1 MKPPNVAKML
11 KALVDQVKK
20 NQSSTLY
27 LTFNGKIIDSEDE
40 PKRVVIKSAH
50 LVKTL
55 ERIISL
61 ELEPKLFVIEAAKTL
76 LDDATQK
83 LLFGDEAK
91 KTKGL
96 INNLGEEGIEI
107 LCNRVNDAV
116 QNCEL
121 SNMKE
126 VSSSVQESTKRK
138 KGDEEESKKN
148 SDAGNAE
155 KVAEEK
161 VEEKVELTSGTQPKI
176 RSKRRFRKKLGSV
189 EYDVFPPPNIKLDLP
204 EDHDRVT
211 SGELVKFEKF
221 VSEIDRNPRRLKRIV
236 NTYQLITEVAKKRPI
251 AEENPEKVV
260 YDDERWLPFTPKL
273 IKWICLCECYPYR
286 MSLLVL
292 IIEDFEQKGAM
303 NDIIEERLKTQ
314 PGIESELVQWYDR
327 TDENE
332 PIKVTTSLQKDK
344 LISTVYFR
352 YVDRFVFAH
361 KLSDKMLRLD
371 SDAEQFTKLLM
382 MPCTD
387 DGSDITVGDIIG
399 LIPDRDEDGDKALSG
414 TDASRE
420 QRYDS
425 NFSLLSFSFNLNT
438 AMRAQLGSERSG
450 FLSESELCFG
460 GTADRGAAEAVHSKT
475 KRM

>member
-50 LVKTL
+50 LVKAL

-107 LCNRVNDAV
+107 LCNRINDAV

-126 VSSSVQESTKRK
+126 VSSSVQESTERK

-161 VEEKVELTSGTQPKI
+161 VEEKAELTSGTQP
-176 RSKRRFRKKLGSV
+176 KRRFRKKLGSV

-236 NTYQLITEVAKKRPI
+236 NTYQPAHHGGRQK
-251 AEENPEKVV
+251 
-260 YDDERWLPFTPKL
+260 TPDCRRDPRKGRL
-273 IKWICLCECYPYR
+273 R
-286 MSLLVL
+286 RRTLV
-292 IIEDFEQKGAM
+292 
-303 NDIIEERLKTQ
+303 
-314 PGIESELVQWYDR
+314 
-327 TDENE
+327 
-332 PIKVTTSLQKDK
+332 
-344 LISTVYFR
+344 
-352 YVDRFVFAH
+352 
-361 KLSDKMLRLD
+361 
-371 SDAEQFTKLLM
+371 
-382 MPCTD
+382 
-387 DGSDITVGDIIG
+387 
-399 LIPDRDEDGDKALSG
+399 
-414 TDASRE
+414 
-420 QRYDS
+420 
-425 NFSLLSFSFNLNT
+425 
-438 AMRAQLGSERSG
+438 
-450 FLSESELCFG
+450 
-460 GTADRGAAEAVHSKT
+460 AVHAQAHQVDLPVRVLSIPHVAAVAHH
-475 KRM
+475 RGL